1 MIETWGRGFDKIR
14 EACAKYDGRLP
25 EYNISASGIM
35 VLCKACDKYLE
46 LLNDEED
53 LNLGQSDQDND
64 QVVIMRIWKN
74 CNSLHVCSELERMRK

>member
-1 MIETWGRGFDKIR
+1 MIEAWGRGFDKIR

-53 LNLGQSDQDND
+53 LHLGQSDQDND

>member
-53 LNLGQSDQDND
+53 LHLGQSDQDND

-74 CNSLHVCSELERMRK
+74 CNWLHVCSELERMRK